1 MEIMRYKGDG
11 CNRKLFILIT
21 QSKIMIT
28 QPDGKIVETKDD
40 CIYVHSPNGTT
51 TKHSAKD
58 LAILTEVP
66 HDNFGQPKRDDSY
79 DLAKIK
85 ERAELEMI
93 TNCPVGD
100 QWSPERPLSKRK

>member
-21 QSKIMIT
+21 QSKIMII
-28 QPDGKIVETKDD
+28 QPDGKIVETRDD

-58 LAILTEVP
+58 LAILT
-66 HDNFGQPKRDDSY
+66 
-79 DLAKIK
+79 
-85 ERAELEMI
+85 
-93 TNCPVGD
+93 NCPVED
-100 QWSPERPLSKRK
+100 QWSPKKYDFREALTRTRDNIQSVLDE